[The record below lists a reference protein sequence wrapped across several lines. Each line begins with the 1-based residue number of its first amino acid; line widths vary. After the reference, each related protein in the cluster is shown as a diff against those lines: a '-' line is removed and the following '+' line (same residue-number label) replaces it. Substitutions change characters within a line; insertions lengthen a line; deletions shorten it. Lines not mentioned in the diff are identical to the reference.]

1 MQLTSSAFQRNEPIP
16 VRFSGEGSDV
26 SPPLEW
32 SYVPDGTR
40 SFAILCED
48 PDAPVRPGKEHPFA
62 HWLIY
67 NIPARISS
75 LPEGI
80 PHRDVLLLPVLATQ
94 GRNSF
99 GKIGYNGPM
108 PPAGHGMHRYHFKLF
123 ALSSSI
129 PLAAGMRREAFLLA
143 LQGHVLATAELV
155 GTYERAAARGKAV
168 A

>member
-1 MQLTSSAFQRNEPIP
+1 MHLNSPAFRRNEPIP
-16 VRFSGEGSDV
+16 LRYTGEGSDV

-32 SYVPDGTR
+32 SYVPEGTR
-40 SFAILCED
+40 AFAILCED

-67 NIPARISS
+67 NIPARISA
-75 LPEGI
+75 LPEGL

-99 GKIGYNGPM
+99 GKIGWNGPM
-108 PPAGHGMHRYHFKLF
+108 PPAGHGEHRYQFTLY

-129 PLAAGMRREAFLLA
+129 PMAAGMRREAFLLA
-143 LQGHVLATAELV
+143 LQGHVLATAELTGV
-155 GTYERAAARGKAV
+155 YERKRAAA
-168 A
+168 